1 MSISP
6 FNGIST
12 RGGFVQGGTDV
23 CLKQEASI
31 GCLLL
36 MLCLD
41 GSVTLF
47 TPGGVDL
54 LVSKKLKKYKWT
66 RSEAHIGIT

>member
-1 MSISP
+1 M
-6 FNGIST
+6 
-12 RGGFVQGGTDV
+12 GFLHVEGGTDV

-31 GCLLL
+31 GRLLC

-47 TPGGVDL
+47 TRGGVD
-54 LVSKKLKKYKWT
+54 
-66 RSEAHIGIT
+66 